1 MTEKIAAFLA
11 ERNPPTPCLVVDL
24 DVVCERYD
32 SLRSYLPLA
41 QIFYAVKANPAPEV
55 LSTLIGKGACFDVAS
70 PSEVDL
76 CLELGADPA
85 HLSYGNTVK
94 KKADIAYAYGQG
106 VRLFAFDSEPELDKL
121 IEVAP
126 GAQVFCRLLADN
138 AGADWPLSRKF
149 GCAGDMARDLLIKAR
164 ENGLKPVGLS
174 FHVGSQQRNP
184 EAWDA
189 AVEEAARLFKQLE
202 ADGIV
207 LDLLNL
213 GGGLPAQY
221 RDETAGVETYGLAV
235 SAAMTRHFGNYLPR
249 MIIEPGRYLV
259 GDAGILQAEVVLIS
273 RKSYGDATRWVYLDV
288 GRFSG
293 LAEAEGESI
302 RYRIRADNGSGADEK
317 KEKGPVILAG
327 PTCDSADI
335 LYEQSAYEMP
345 LDLEV
350 GDKVQILSTGAYTT
364 TYSSVGFNGFAP
376 LKAYY
381 I

>member
-1 MTEKIAAFLA
+1 MTAKIAAFLA
-11 ERNPPTPCLVVDL
+11 EENPPTPCLVVDL
-24 DVVCERYD
+24 DVVSERFD

-41 QIFYAVKANPAPEV
+41 EIFYAVKANPAPEV
-55 LSTLIGKGACFDVAS
+55 VSRLIEKGACFDVAS
-70 PSEVDL
+70 PAEVDL

-85 HLSYGNTVK
+85 RLSYGNTIK
-94 KKADIAYAYGQG
+94 KKADIAYAYERG
-106 VRLFAFDSEPELDKL
+106 VRLFAFDSDAELDKL

-126 GAQVFCRLLADN
+126 GAQVVCRLLADN

-149 GCAGDMARDLLIKAR
+149 GCAPDMARDLLVKAR
-164 ENGLKPVGLS
+164 GNGLKPVGLS
-174 FHVGSQQRNP
+174 FHVGSQQRNT
-184 EAWDA
+184 EAWDC
-189 AVEEAARLFKQLE
+189 AVEAAARLFKTLE
-202 ADGIV
+202 EDGIV

-221 RDETAGVETYGLAV
+221 REETAGVEAYGLAV
-235 SAAMTRHFGNYLPR
+235 SNAMTRHFGNYLPR

-273 RKSYGDATRWVYLDV
+273 RKSYDEATRWVYLDV
-288 GRFSG
+288 GRFHG

-302 RYRIRADNGSGADEK
+302 RYRVRVGDGSNTDGR
-317 KEKGPVILAG
+317 KETGPVILAG

-335 LYEQSAYEMP
+335 LYERAGYEMP

-350 GDKVQILSTGAYTT
+350 GDKVQFLSTGAYTA

-376 LKAYY
+376 LRAYY
-381 I
+381 

>member
-1 MTEKIAAFLA
+1 MTAKIAAFLA
-11 ERNPPTPCLVVDL
+11 ETNPPTPCLVVDL
-24 DVVCERYD
+24 DVVSERFD
-32 SLRSYLPLA
+32 SLTSYLPLA
-41 QIFYAVKANPAPEV
+41 EIFYAVKANPAPEV
-55 LSTLIGKGACFDVAS
+55 VSRLIEKGACFDVAS
-70 PSEVDL
+70 PAEVDL

-85 HLSYGNTVK
+85 RLSYGNTIK
-94 KKADIAYAYGQG
+94 KKADIAHAYGRG
-106 VRLFAFDSEPELDKL
+106 VRLFAFDSEAELDKL
-121 IEVAP
+121 IETAP
-126 GAQVFCRLLADN
+126 GAQVFCRLLVDN

-149 GCAGDMARDLLIKAR
+149 GCAPDMARDLLIKAR
-164 ENGLKPVGLS
+164 ENGLKPIGLS

-184 EAWDA
+184 EAWDR
-189 AVEEAARLFKQLE
+189 AVEDAARLFRTLE

-221 RDETAGVETYGLAV
+221 REETTGVETYGLAV

-273 RKSYGDATRWVYLDV
+273 RKSYDDATRWIYLDV
-288 GRFSG
+288 GRFHG
-293 LAEAEGESI
+293 LAEAEGEAI
-302 RYRIRADNGSGADEK
+302 RYRIRVADNSDTE
-317 KEKGPVILAG
+317 EERDTGPVVFAG

-335 LYEQSAYEMP
+335 LYERAGYEMP

-350 GDKVQILSTGAYTT
+350 GDKVQILSTGAYTA

-376 LKAYY
+376 LRAYY